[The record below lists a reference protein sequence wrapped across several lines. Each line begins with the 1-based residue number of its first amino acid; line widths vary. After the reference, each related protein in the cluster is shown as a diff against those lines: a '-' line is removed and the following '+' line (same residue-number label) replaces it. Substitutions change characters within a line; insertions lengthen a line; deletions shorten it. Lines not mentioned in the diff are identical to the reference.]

1 MSGNPF
7 CQVSVTLFMFVTIV
21 LTSEDDSLIL
31 RLMEVHKATGE
42 YRKINRQQDIC
53 YPKSFDVK
61 FLHVD
66 CDVTYYIYR
75 QPLRII
81 KCCLAELLHCQ
92 FCSGCKNT

>member
-7 CQVSVTLFMFVTIV
+7 YQVSVTLFMFVTIV

-75 QPLRII
+75 QPFRII

-92 FCSGCKNT
+92 FRSSCKNT

>member
-7 CQVSVTLFMFVTIV
+7 YQVSVTLFMFVTIV

-75 QPLRII
+75 QPFRII

-92 FCSGCKNT
+92 FRSGCKIT

>member
-1 MSGNPF
+1 M
-7 CQVSVTLFMFVTIV
+7 TLLMFVTIV
-21 LTSEDDSLIL
+21 LTSEDDSFIL

-75 QPLRII
+75 QPFRII

-92 FCSGCKNT
+92 FRSGCKNT

>member
-7 CQVSVTLFMFVTIV
+7 YQVSVTLFMFVTIV

-31 RLMEVHKATGE
+31 RLMEVHKATRE

-75 QPLRII
+75 QPFRII

-92 FCSGCKNT
+92 FRSGCKNT

>member
-21 LTSEDDSLIL
+21 LTSEDDSFIL

-75 QPLRII
+75 QPFRII

-92 FCSGCKNT
+92 FRSGCKNT

>member
-7 CQVSVTLFMFVTIV
+7 YQVSVTLFMFVTIV

-61 FLHVD
+61 FLHVG

-75 QPLRII
+75 QPFRII

-92 FCSGCKNT
+92 FRSGCKNT